1 VPRSYAAPVGPTEQR
16 TGRRRRWL
24 PVRPPSRAGVR
35 LRATAAAVLVVA
47 VALGLAAVALV
58 TLVGA
63 AVQDTV
69 TTAVRTRAE
78 QVAADL
84 TGSAPQLQL
93 AGVDDGVLVQVV
105 SGDRVLAASPG
116 LRGRP
121 PLTDTPLRSGQVD
134 RSSIDGARVGEA
146 GESYR
151 VVALGLPSSAG
162 AERVIAAQSLA
173 IAESTVGSVTRLS
186 AVGVPLLLVVV
197 GAATW
202 FSVGRA
208 LQPVEAIRAR
218 TARIGAADLSAR
230 VPVPSTGDEV
240 AALAGTM
247 NGMLARLEASAR
259 AQRAFVSDAGHEMR
273 SPVAVIRTE
282 MEVAER
288 VGVSATTVSDVLSET
303 GRLERL
309 VEDLLVLARAD
320 EGQIR
325 LHRGDVDVDDLLEA
339 ERRRLRNDVVV
350 TAAITPARVQGDRA
364 ALERVVR
371 NLVDNAVRH
380 AAGRVH
386 LASRVVA
393 GNVEIEVVDDG
404 PGVPA
409 GERERVFERFVRLDE
424 ARARQDG
431 GSGLGLAIVRELV
444 RAHAGQVELTGD
456 GPLPGARCV
465 VRLPVDGAGGPA
477 QPPLPAST

>member
-1 VPRSYAAPVGPTEQR
+1 M
-16 TGRRRRWL
+16 
-24 PVRPPSRAGVR
+24 
-35 LRATAAAVLVVA
+35 VVA

-58 TLVGA
+58 SLVGA
-63 AVQDTV
+63 AVEDTV
-69 TTAVRTRAE
+69 TTAAETRAQ

-84 TGSAPQLQL
+84 AVGASQPQV

-105 SGDRVLAASPG
+105 SAGQVVAASPG
-116 LRGRP
+116 LRGRAA
-121 PLTDTPLRSGQVD
+121 LTDVRPDPGVAVT
-134 RSSIDGARVGEA
+134 SSIDGARVGE
-146 GESYR
+146 GDEHFR
-151 VVALGLPSSAG
+151 VITLGLPASAG
-162 AERVIAAQSLA
+162 ADRVIAAQSLA
-173 IAESTVGSVTRLS
+173 IAENTVGSVTRL
-186 AVGVPLLLVVV
+186 AAIGVPLLLVVV

-218 TARIGAADLSAR
+218 TAGIGAADLSTR
-230 VPVPSTGDEV
+230 VPVPPTGDEV

-247 NGMLARLEASAR
+247 NAMLARLESSAR

-282 MEVAER
+282 MEVAQR
-288 VGVSATTVSDVLSET
+288 AGVSATTVSDVLSEA
-303 GRLERL
+303 GRLEHL

-339 ERRRLRNDVVV
+339 ERSRLRSRGELVV

-380 AAGRVH
+380 AVRRVH
-386 LASRVVA
+386 LSCRVDGHWVEVA
-393 GNVEIEVVDDG
+393 VDDDG
-404 PGVPA
+404 PGVPEP
-409 GERERVFERFVRLDE
+409 ERERVFERFVRLDE

-444 RAHAGQVELTGD
+444 RAHGGQVELTAE

-465 VRLPVDGAGGPA
+465 VRLPLADGGWSA
-477 QPPLPAST
+477 QPPSPAST

>member
-1 VPRSYAAPVGPTEQR
+1 
-16 TGRRRRWL
+16 
-24 PVRPPSRAGVR
+24 VR

-84 TGSAPQLQL
+84 TGSVPQLQL

-105 SGDRVLAASPG
+105 SGDRVVAATPG

-121 PLTDTPLRSGQVD
+121 PLTDTPLRPGQVD
-134 RSSIDGARVGEA
+134 TSSIDGARVGEA
-146 GESYR
+146 GERYR
-151 VVALGLPSSAG
+151 VVAVGLPSSAG
-162 AERVIAAQSLA
+162 ADRVIAAQSLA

-247 NGMLARLEASAR
+247 NAMLARLEASAR

-339 ERRRLRNDVVV
+339 ERSRLRGRNDVVV

-431 GSGLGLAIVRELV
+431 GSGLGLAIVQELV
-444 RAHAGQVELTGD
+444 RAHDGQVALTGD

-465 VRLPVDGAGGPA
+465 VRLPVDDAGGPA